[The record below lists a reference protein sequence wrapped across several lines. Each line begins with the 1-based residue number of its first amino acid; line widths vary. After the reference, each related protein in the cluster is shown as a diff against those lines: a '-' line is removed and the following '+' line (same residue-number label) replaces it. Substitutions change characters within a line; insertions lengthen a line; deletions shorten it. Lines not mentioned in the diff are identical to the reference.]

1 LNQQEVV
8 VKYADRLKA
17 LNNDLANTEVWS
29 DKAKKIVARELVKVN
44 VYMQSLNIE
53 QISESAKYDVRR

>member
-1 LNQQEVV
+1 MNQQEVV